1 MRKSRGESLFLVIAF
16 LSALL
21 SVTVVSAA
29 PVYFD
34 AIERLG
40 LRRTLE
46 RFDPSQMG
54 AWLHVSD
61 MTFNASTVKSTRAT
75 AMDAGGA
82 LGDAVRGSATFV
94 RSGALS
100 LSQVDGEFAPPGS
113 VLVYQTVQGIDA
125 PVTLVS
131 GAFPSERDDG
141 NTVQIAIL
149 NDVAV
154 EYGIELGD
162 VLSLT
167 VPPTRIVHSNPIV
180 TGIFRIEDPN
190 HETWQGLS
198 STLFAPEQGP
208 TGGRA
213 AIIALTS
220 NAGMDRIANRGIAD
234 IGQMWVMFYTDP
246 TTLSRVGVDGFLD
259 NIDDFRTATAK
270 SLPTASSFVGLES
283 ALRTLNRQ
291 LTFTNTTTII
301 SGSLFAAFAVFVL
314 ALNSSVISRRWLSE
328 ELTLKVRGANRYQL
342 LVAVIF
348 YASVLFLIPALLG
361 PIIASAIV
369 PLLGL
374 VGSFRDLT
382 GGSPFPFRILPE
394 QFLWSGLVVLILL
407 SIYLLPGIVSRPG
420 PVVRALTRM
429 RDAQSPWFWRANL
442 DLGIVI
448 AAAAVIFELNGR
460 GSLFVQRED
469 SAANL
474 SVLATSLPIVAAVA
488 VSLVALR
495 LFRFTG
501 VLFERLARINFHA
514 MVVLA
519 LKIISRSSMRHAVLM
534 LLAAAT
540 MIVVINANGLSATL
554 GKNTQ
559 DRIEF
564 ATGSDM
570 RISGIEAFGTV
581 ENEVVTEVS
590 QLEWVDD
597 WTWAARTEARTGGSE
612 SASEFTMLSVKPQEF
627 GSIADIRPDFADRS
641 LPELMTLI
649 KEFSPTGSLPIPDD
663 AESLRA
669 AVRLKRTGK
678 GRVDIWARLLDS
690 NGTTHT
696 IRLLQADGS
705 QSEDVWHFVEG
716 HFRPGLPRPI
726 SLLAIETYEP
736 PTSPIGS
743 AAVLTIDSIH
753 AIDGSGKTVLISD
766 FNELSNWHPMVTSLG
781 DDTDTRVVEGGIEG
795 SADGKAL
802 EVSMGRGTDDG
813 VRGVYFS
820 AAESITVPIVVNREL
835 LDQTNLTE
843 GDRFVGQAYGRFV
856 PFEIRGSF
864 ELFPTMT
871 ESSQAFG
878 VANVD
883 ALLSYLTPVS
893 EPFLSNTAELFITV
907 KDGLIHEDRIAM
919 VKGIEPSLRV
929 SDRDA
934 IRQESATRLGD
945 AAGWRIVGG
954 LISAAAV
961 AVALVTLFAMTI
973 HHQNLSRLDAALV
986 ESLGGSRWGIVVE
999 GATRVLI
1006 SILIGFGLGVVAGVY
1021 GVRFIADRMTRTS
1034 TGETA
1039 LPPMLLEVDWL
1050 LVGAVAVLVLVV
1062 SVVPVVWNGLKPTE
1076 TVAGRIR
1083 ASSVS

>member
-314 ALNSSVISRRWLSE
+314 ALNSSVISRQWLSE
-328 ELTLKVRGANRYQL
+328 EVALKVRGANRYQL

-407 SIYLLPGIVSRPG
+407 LIYLLPGIVSRPG

-474 SVLATSLPIVAAVA
+474 SVLASSLPIVAAVA

-501 VLFERLARINFHA
+501 VLFEKLARIDSHA

-540 MIVVINANGLSATL
+540 MIVVINATGLSATL

-564 ATGSDM
+564 ATGSDT
-570 RISGIEAFGTV
+570 RISGIDAFGAV
-581 ENEVVTEVS
+581 GNEVVTEVS

-597 WTWAARTEARTGGSE
+597 GTWAARTEARTGGSE
-612 SASEFTMLSVKPQEF
+612 SALGFTMLSVKPQEF
-627 GSIADIRPDFADRS
+627 GSIAEIRPDFADRS
-641 LPELMTLI
+641 LPELMGILA
-649 KEFSPTGSLPIPDD
+649 EFSPTESLSLPDD
-663 AESLRA
+663 AERLRA

-678 GRVDIWARLLDS
+678 GRVDIWARLLDG

-696 IRLLQADGS
+696 IRLVQADGS
-705 QSEDVWHFVEG
+705 QSEDVWHVVEG
-716 HFRPGLPRPI
+716 EFRPGLPRPI

-743 AAVLTIDSIH
+743 AAVLTIDSLH
-753 AIDGSGKTVLISD
+753 AIDGSGEAVLISD
-766 FNELSNWHPMVTSLG
+766 FNESSNWHPMVTSLG
-781 DDTDTRVVEGGIEG
+781 DDTDTKVVDGGIEG

-820 AAESITVPIVVNREL
+820 TAGPITVPIVVNREL
-835 LDQTNLTE
+835 LEQASLTE

-864 ELFPTMT
+864 ELFPTMAQ
-871 ESSQAFG
+871 SSQAFG

-893 EPFLSNTAELFITV
+893 EPFLSNTAEMFVTV
-907 KDGLIHEDRIAM
+907 KDGSNHDERIAM
-919 VKGIEPSLRV
+919 IKSIEPSLRV
-929 SDRDA
+929 ADRDA
-934 IRQESATRLGD
+934 LRQESATRLGD

-961 AVALVTLFAMTI
+961 IVALVTLFAMTI

-1006 SILIGFGLGVVAGVY
+1006 SILIGFGLGVFAGVY

-1062 SVVPVVWNGLKPTE
+1062 AVVPVVWSGLKPTE